1 MATASGKWLKAL
13 MALPLFLFAFL
24 LLPTSCSEESDE
36 VEEFPNWEKTN
47 TDYWN
52 TLYSEASQRIAAGD
66 SSWKILKK
74 WSLPDTLH
82 TANTQYIVVHV
93 LNKGTGTGCPLY
105 TDSIRVHYTGKLLP
119 STSYKDG
126 YEFDTSLTNGA
137 TAENSAPAQFLV
149 SQMTD
154 GFATAVQHMHIGDR
168 WQVYVPSTLVTE
180 ASEVVAPFLD
190 TRCLCSTSNWC
201 LTTAQEPTC
210 PISRPRSGSSSN

>member
-82 TANTQYIVVHV
+82 TANTQYIVVRV

-168 WQVYVPSTLVTE
+168 WQVYVPSDLGYGSVG
-180 ASEVVAPFLD
+180 
-190 TRCLCSTSNWC
+190 
-201 LTTAQEPTC
+201 
-210 PISRPRSGSSSN
+210 SGSTIPGYSVLVFDVQLVSYYRAGTDVPDFQAKKWFFE

>member
-52 TLYSEASQRIAAGD
+52 TL
-66 SSWKILKK
+66 KK

-93 LNKGTGTGCPLY
+93 LNEGTGTGCPLY

-168 WQVYVPSTLVTE
+168 WQVYVPSDLGYGSVG
-180 ASEVVAPFLD
+180 
-190 TRCLCSTSNWC
+190 
-201 LTTAQEPTC
+201 
-210 PISRPRSGSSSN
+210 SGSTIPGYSVLVFDVQLVSYYRAGTDVPDFQAKKWFFE